1 MPQVRANGIDIEYES
16 FGRDGDPAVLLVM
29 GFATQL
35 VAWPESLCNGLAGK
49 GFRVIR
55 FDNRDIGKSTHLA
68 QLGAPD
74 LPAMIAAREAGGWPA
89 APYSLDDMAADAA
102 CLLDALGI
110 ARAHVV
116 GASMGGMI
124 AQLVAINHLAKTKS
138 LVSIMS
144 TTGRPD
150 LPPAKP
156 EAFAAIMTPPASLGR
171 EDRIKRGVKVMRVIG
186 SPGFPASEAELR
198 ETVARG
204 VDRTPLRSCRES
216 RARWR
221 PCCGAA
227 AQRPA
232 EGAEKSGAGHPRRG
246 RSAHSGAGGEDTAR
260 SIPGAELLIVP
271 GAAHD
276 IREFARAG
284 LSEGDRRVHPD
295 SRGAWSAPSHEPH
308 LAGRLYAPR
317 LLRIVSVPN
326 LRECSAIPGEAP

>member
-16 FGRDGDPAVLLVM
+16 FGREGDPAVLLVM

-35 VAWPESLCNGLAGK
+35 VAWPESLCKGLAAE

-68 QLGAPD
+68 QLGAPN

-102 CLLDALGI
+102 GLLEALGI

-124 AQLVAINHLAKTKS
+124 AQLVAIHHPAKTKS

-156 EAFAAIMTPPASLGR
+156 EAFAAIMTPPASFGR
-171 EDRIKRGVKVMRVIG
+171 EDRIERGVELARIIG
-186 SPGFPASEAELR
+186 SPGFPASDAELR

-204 VDRTPLRSCRES
+204 VDRTPYDPVGI
-216 RARWR
+216 ARQMAAVLAAPPR
-221 PCCGAA
+221 NDRLKAVKVPALVIHGADDPLI
-227 AQRPA
+227 PA
-232 EGAEKSGAGHPRRG
+232 S
-246 RSAHSGAGGEDTAR
+246 GGEDTAR
-260 SIPGAELLIVP
+260 SIPGGELLVVP

-276 IREFARAG
+276 
-284 LSEGDRRVHPD
+284 
-295 SRGAWSAPSHEPH
+295 
-308 LAGRLYAPR
+308 
-317 LLRIVSVPN
+317 
-326 LRECSAIPGEAP
+326 LRESVVPVYLKAIGAFIRTVEARERAVA